1 MNRWMK
7 ASGFQRKFLHR
18 SESAGARDMNCEAG
32 ELPFSRTAELLH
44 AARCGCCA
52 AHMISPD
59 NGASTDF
66 PEEIR
71 RIFSPDGLLA
81 EAKNFEYRREQQEMA
96 VAVAE
101 ALANERHLVVEA
113 GTGVGKSLAYLIP
126 AVLWA
131 KRHNHKAV
139 VSTHTINLQEQLVLK
154 DIPIVRKVLAGEA
167 GEFTALLWK
176 GRANYVCPT
185 RLERAMAQAG
195 ELFTSVETEELK
207 RIWGWA
213 QKTEDGSLS
222 DMAVEPDPHVWSLIC
237 SEPHIC
243 TTKTCGT
250 NPRCHYQRV
259 RRQLVSADLVVMNH
273 TLFFLSL
280 GGIAERE
287 EHEGGY
293 LFANDFV
300 IFDEAHTVE
309 AVASKMIG
317 LSVSQLGLRYALH
330 RLYNPKTKKGLF
342 QVLRNADGVREVS
355 ASLDKAEEFF
365 EVVGKRADFSKGR
378 EFRIRQP
385 DFVPD
390 TLSAELTR
398 LQAQVV
404 QSVKASEDEITK
416 AELQDLGR
424 RIRDARANLATFLS
438 QDAGDH
444 VYWVERTG
452 KAAHFHSLHAA
463 PVDIAGHL
471 RALLFREGD
480 TCIMTSATL
489 GVGGDELEYFRRR
502 VGADDVR
509 GLRVGS
515 PFDYERQMRVFVTKK
530 MPDPRE
536 TGYEEALAERI
547 EHFVA
552 MTNGRAF
559 ALFTSYRTMQSVASL
574 CRESLDEVHDM
585 KLLVQGEGLP
595 RHQLIAEFK
604 RDERHVLFGTKSFW
618 SGVDVPGEALSN
630 VIITRLPFAVPDTPL
645 IEARLERI
653 EADGGDP
660 FREYSLPE
668 AILELRQGVG
678 RLIRTKQD
686 KGIVVILDPR
696 ILTKSYGSAFLRALP
711 KCPVEVV

>member
-1 MNRWMK
+1 
-7 ASGFQRKFLHR
+7 
-18 SESAGARDMNCEAG
+18 
-32 ELPFSRTAELLH
+32 
-44 AARCGCCA
+44 
-52 AHMISPD
+52 MISP
-59 NGASTDF
+59 GSGPVSDF
-66 PEEIR
+66 PETIR
-71 RIFSPDGLLA
+71 KIFSPDGLLGH
-81 EAKNFEYRREQQEMA
+81 AKNFECRPEQQEMA

-101 ALANERHLVVEA
+101 ALSEKKHLIVEA

-126 AVLWA
+126 SILWA
-131 KRHNHKAV
+131 RKHNRKAV
-139 VSTHTINLQEQLVLK
+139 VSTHTINLQEQLIFK
-154 DIPIVRKVLAGEA
+154 DIPIVRKVLAEEA
-167 GEFTALLWK
+167 GEFTAILWK

-185 RLERAMAQAG
+185 RLDRAMAQAG
-195 ELFTSVETEELK
+195 ELFTSTETEELK
-207 RIWGWA
+207 RIWDWA
-213 QKTEDGSLS
+213 QTTEDGSLS
-222 DMAVEPDPHVWSLIC
+222 DFAVEPDSHVWSLVC

-243 TTKTCGT
+243 TAKTCGN

-280 GGIAERE
+280 GGIAEME
-287 EHEGGY
+287 ENESGY

-309 AVASKMIG
+309 GVASKMIG
-317 LSVSQLGLRYALH
+317 LNVSQYGLRYALH

-342 QVLRNADGVREVS
+342 QVLRNADGVREVT
-355 ASLDKAEEFF
+355 ASLDKAEQFF
-365 EVVGKRADFSKGR
+365 SAVGSRADFGKGR
-378 EFRIRQP
+378 EFRVRQP

-404 QSVKASEDEITK
+404 QSVKATEDELTK

-424 RIRDARANLATFLS
+424 RIRDARANLATFLK
-438 QDAGDH
+438 QDVDNH
-444 VYWVERTG
+444 VYWVEQSG
-452 KAAHFHSLHAA
+452 KTTQYHNLHAA
-463 PVDIAGHL
+463 PVDIAAHL
-471 RALLFREGD
+471 RALLFRED
-480 TCIMTSATL
+480 NTCIMTSATL
-489 GVGGDELEYFRRR
+489 GVDGENLEYFRRR
-502 VGADDVR
+502 VGADDVND
-509 GLRVGS
+509 LRVGS
-515 PFDYERQMRVFVTKK
+515 PFDYERQMRIFVTKK
-530 MPDPRE
+530 MPDPRDA
-536 TGYEEALAERI
+536 GYEQALAERI

-559 ALFTSYRTMQSVASL
+559 VLFTSYRTMQNVASL
-574 CRESLDEVHDM
+574 CRENLDEVHDM

-595 RHQLIAEFK
+595 RHRLIDEFK

-645 IEARLERI
+645 IEARLELI
-653 EADGGDP
+653 EAGGGDP

-686 KGIVVILDPR
+686 RGIIVLLDPR
-696 ILTKSYGSAFLRALP
+696 VLTKSYGSAFLRALP
-711 KCPVEVV
+711 KCPVEVVA